1 MNGHRERLLTELP
14 PLRHEDDALTLFERK
29 FHLQGE
35 RLYRLQLP

>member
-1 MNGHRERLLTELP
+1 MLTELP

-35 RLYRLQLP
+35 RLYRLRLP